1 MPVQYIFHS
10 PIKNVEQHTIPQ
22 SLCRDGRRIFCGVI
36 LVKASIRHNSNAED
50 EDAKR
55 IPLPPDLKSKA
66 KSSCLRKNPNKIF
79 WIDGFACV
87 MECVSVKW
95 MRAQHFLFI
104 KKAYA
109 TSRPLWQ
116 VAIALSTIGKL
127 LLPSPKELA
136 SCEMNKELAK
146 PNLNKYHFP
155 GPNPLPCPR
164 NGFARIK
171 SILRTGP

>member
-1 MPVQYIFHS
+1 MHVQYIFHS
-10 PIKNVEQHTIPQ
+10 SIKNVEKHTIPQQ

-50 EDAKR
+50 NDAKR
-55 IPLPPDLKSKA
+55 IPLPPDLESKTKA
-66 KSSCLRKNPNKIF
+66 SCLWKNSNKTF
-79 WIDGFACV
+79 LDKWLCVCDGV
-87 MECVSVKW
+87 CVSVNW
-95 MRAQHFLFI
+95 MRAQRFLFI

-109 TSRPLWQ
+109 TTRPLWQ
-116 VAIALSTIGKL
+116 VAIALSTIGKR
-127 LLPSPKELA
+127 LLPSPTELA

-146 PNLNKYHFP
+146 PNRYRFP